1 MGRGGGARAVTPV
14 RGEIWWGERPEIGLR
29 PVVVLSRNLTIEAR
43 RRVLVA
49 PCTTTIRGL
58 ATEVELDPRVDPVAR
73 TCAVNM
79 DSLESLS
86 VGHLVGRIGAL
97 SAQRMRQ
104 LCAALAIAVDC

>member
-1 MGRGGGARAVTPV
+1 MGRPGQLGRCSWARSVTPV
-14 RGEIWWGERPEIGLR
+14 RGEIWWGEQPDIGLR

-73 TCAVNM
+73 SCAVNM

-86 VGHLVGRIGAL
+86 VGLLVERIGSL
-97 SAQRMRQ
+97 SPQRMRQ
-104 LCAALAIAVDC
+104 LC